1 MLKKVSK
8 LLVKM
13 DKNFLSKKSHN
24 SNQRLNLQ
32 EITLQDKIK
41 LGLIRYTSKKDIR
54 KLANRVATKSLM
66 GKMGEIKN
74 SKENLIIQTISV
86 SLIIQTTSV
95 KTNHTKTINR
105 DPSMVQESNPTA
117 ARTTTKRK
125 MIGTR
130 IRITSQLTK
139 SRHMFKMKEIL
150 R

>member
-1 MLKKVSK
+1 M
-8 LLVKM
+8 VKM
-13 DKNFLSKKSHN
+13 AKNFLSKKSHN

-32 EITLQDKIK
+32 EIILQDKIK

-86 SLIIQTTSV
+86 NLIIQTTSV

-117 ARTTTKRK
+117 ARTTSKRK

>member
-1 MLKKVSK
+1 M
-8 LLVKM
+8 VKM
-13 DKNFLSKKSHN
+13 EKNFLSRKSHN

>member
-1 MLKKVSK
+1 
-8 LLVKM
+8 M

-32 EITLQDKIK
+32 EIILQDKIK

-54 KLANRVATKSLM
+54 KLAKRVATKSLM

-86 SLIIQTTSV
+86 NLIIQTTSV
-95 KTNHTKTINR
+95 KTNLTKTINR

-130 IRITSQLTK
+130 IRITSRLTK

>member
-54 KLANRVATKSLM
+54 KLANRVATKGLM

-86 SLIIQTTSV
+86 NLIIQTTSV

>member
-1 MLKKVSK
+1 
-8 LLVKM
+8 M

-54 KLANRVATKSLM
+54 KLANRVATKSPMDKM
-66 GKMGEIKN
+66 GKIKN

-86 SLIIQTTSV
+86 NLIIPIINV

-117 ARTTTKRK
+117 ARTTSKRK
-125 MIGTR
+125 MIGIR

-139 SRHMFKMKEIL
+139 SRHMFKMKEIP

>member
-1 MLKKVSK
+1 
-8 LLVKM
+8 LVKM
-13 DKNFLSKKSHN
+13 DKNFLSRKSHN

-74 SKENLIIQTISV
+74 SKGNLIIQTISV
-86 SLIIQTTSV
+86 NLIIQTTSV
-95 KTNHTKTINR
+95 KTNLTKTINR
-105 DPSMVQESNPTA
+105 DPSMVQESNPTV

>member
-1 MLKKVSK
+1 M
-8 LLVKM
+8 VKM
-13 DKNFLSKKSHN
+13 AKNFLSKKSHN

-74 SKENLIIQTISV
+74 SKENLITQTISV
-86 SLIIQTTSV
+86 NLIIQTTSV
-95 KTNHTKTINR
+95 KTNLTKTINR

>member
-1 MLKKVSK
+1 M
-8 LLVKM
+8 VKM
-13 DKNFLSKKSHN
+13 DKNFLSKRSHN

-32 EITLQDKIK
+32 EIILQDKIK

-86 SLIIQTTSV
+86 NLIIQTTSV
-95 KTNHTKTINR
+95 KTNLTKTINR

-117 ARTTTKRK
+117 ARTTSKRK

>member
-1 MLKKVSK
+1 M
-8 LLVKM
+8 VKM
-13 DKNFLSKKSHN
+13 AKNFLSKKSHN

-32 EITLQDKIK
+32 EIILQDKIK

-54 KLANRVATKSLM
+54 KLANRVATKSPM

-74 SKENLIIQTISV
+74 SKENLITQTISV
-86 SLIIQTTSV
+86 NLIIQTTSV

-117 ARTTTKRK
+117 ARTTSKRK

>member
-1 MLKKVSK
+1 MA
-8 LLVKM
+8 
-13 DKNFLSKKSHN
+13 KNFLSKKSHN

-32 EITLQDKIK
+32 EIILQDKIK

-54 KLANRVATKSLM
+54 KLANRVATKSPM

-74 SKENLIIQTISV
+74 SKENLITQTISV
-86 SLIIQTTSV
+86 NLIIQTTSV

-117 ARTTTKRK
+117 ARTTSKRK

>member
-1 MLKKVSK
+1 
-8 LLVKM
+8 M

-41 LGLIRYTSKKDIR
+41 LGLNRYTGKKDIR
-54 KLANRVATKSLM
+54 KLANRVATKSPM
-66 GKMGEIKN
+66 GKMGKIKN

-86 SLIIQTTSV
+86 SLIIQILSV
-95 KTNHTKTINR
+95 KTSHTKTINR
-105 DPSMVQESNPTA
+105 DPSMVLESNPTA
-117 ARTTTKRK
+117 ARTTSKRK

-130 IRITSQLTK
+130 KKITSQLTK